1 MGEDKG
7 LKPLVS
13 GLQPHQGALI
23 CLRLVLY
30 FTYVSFATGGIG
42 LAAVQEPDFH
52 FMVLA
57 PGLQSAWFF
66 TAARRYWQR
75 FRPIVLDD
83 MDLIAVV
90 PPDMAI
96 AITTLARSDTAGY
109 LRERVQRDFPYAR
122 HDELVQD
129 DIDGMQ
135 AILDARAES
144 GQRFG

>member
-1 MGEDKG
+1 M
-7 LKPLVS
+7 
-13 GLQPHQGALI
+13 
-23 CLRLVLY
+23 
-30 FTYVSFATGGIG
+30 
-42 LAAVQEPDFH
+42 AAAQEPEFH

-66 TAARRYWQR
+66 TAARRYWQH

-90 PPDMAI
+90 PPDKSI
-96 AITTLARSDTAGY
+96 AITTLARSDTAGFV
-109 LRERVQRDFPYAR
+109 RERIQRDFSYAR

-129 DIDGMQ
+129 DIDEMQ